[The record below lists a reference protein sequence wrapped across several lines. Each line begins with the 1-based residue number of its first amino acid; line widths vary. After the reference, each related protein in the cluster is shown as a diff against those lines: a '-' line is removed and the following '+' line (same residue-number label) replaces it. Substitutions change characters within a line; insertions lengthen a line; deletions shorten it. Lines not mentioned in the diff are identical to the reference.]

1 MKIMSLLILL
11 CWVPVA
17 FGVEADAEESYI
29 SAESIRENASRIN
42 LKLRSHAAIVFDER
56 DNEVIMARNAED
68 IVPVASLSKLMT
80 AMVIL
85 DAELDMDEVITIT
98 KDDKDRIRY
107 SKSRLRYGTTFTR
120 KDLLL
125 IALAASENRAASALA
140 RTYPGGTEAF
150 VNAMNNKAQTIG
162 LSNTRFA
169 DAAGLSNDN
178 VSTAQELMQLVKAA
192 SEYPVIREY
201 TTQTRHRITDLNS
214 QREITFGNT
223 NRLVRKVS
231 WPISLSKTG
240 FTKDAGNCLVMQTKI
255 NARPVIIVLL
265 ESWGKLS
272 KYGDSNRI
280 KKWLTKT
287 ERLIMK
293 ETRVQSSLASNLR

>member
-1 MKIMSLLILL
+1 
-11 CWVPVA
+11 
-17 FGVEADAEESYI
+17 
-29 SAESIRENASRIN
+29 
-42 LKLRSHAAIVFDER
+42 
-56 DNEVIMARNAED
+56 
-68 IVPVASLSKLMT
+68 VASLTKLMT

-85 DAELDMDEVITIT
+85 DAELNMDEVITIT
-98 KDDKDRIRY
+98 KEDKDRIRY
-107 SKSRLRYGTTFTR
+107 SKSRLRYGTKFTR
-120 KDLLL
+120 EDLLL

-140 RTYPGGTEAF
+140 RTYPGGTGAF
-150 VNAMNNKAQTIG
+150 INAMNNKAQTIG
-162 LSNTRFA
+162 LTNTRFA
-169 DAAGLSNDN
+169 DAAGLRNGN

-192 SEYPVIREY
+192 SEYPVIGEY

-265 ESWGKLS
+265 ESWGRLS

-287 ERLIMK
+287 ERLVMK
-293 ETRVQSSLASNLR
+293 ENRGQGALVSSIR

>member
-1 MKIMSLLILL
+1 
-11 CWVPVA
+11 
-17 FGVEADAEESYI
+17 
-29 SAESIRENASRIN
+29 
-42 LKLRSHAAIVFDER
+42 
-56 DNEVIMARNAED
+56 
-68 IVPVASLSKLMT
+68 
-80 AMVIL
+80 
-85 DAELDMDEVITIT
+85 
-98 KDDKDRIRY
+98 
-107 SKSRLRYGTTFTR
+107 
-120 KDLLL
+120 
-125 IALAASENRAASALA
+125 
-140 RTYPGGTEAF
+140 
-150 VNAMNNKAQTIG
+150 
-162 LSNTRFA
+162 
-169 DAAGLSNDN
+169 
-178 VSTAQELMQLVKAA
+178 MQLVKAA

-201 TTQTRHRITDLNS
+201 TTQTRHRITELNS
-214 QREITFGNT
+214 LREITFGNT